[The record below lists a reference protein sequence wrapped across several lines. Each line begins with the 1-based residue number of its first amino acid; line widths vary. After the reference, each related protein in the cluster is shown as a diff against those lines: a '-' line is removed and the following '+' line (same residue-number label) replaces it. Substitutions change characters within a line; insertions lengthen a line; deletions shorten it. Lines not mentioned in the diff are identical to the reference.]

1 MDDKEFQKIR
11 SLIED
16 FLKKEDLD
24 NNAKLNEC
32 LRYLA
37 KHRSARIANTIIQK
51 QGREILYGPFKGMN
65 FIDNVSEGCYVPKLL
80 GIYES
85 ELHEYINQIVL
96 NKPDIFINV
105 GSAEGYYAVGLKKLL
120 PDTDVF
126 AFDTDINAQEKCK
139 ELSIMNNVNIN
150 IEGEFSSGI
159 LDNFKNKK
167 VAFMCDIEG
176 DESNLITEETI
187 DMYSE
192 IEVCI
197 ELHYNNNGKHNVG
210 LIPKMFQRSHKTELV
225 MQKGKSFIVPEFIAN
240 LSHLDILLSAW
251 EYRSYPTPWLIA
263 KPLQ

>member
-1 MDDKEFQKIR
+1 MDENEFQKIR

-24 NNAKLNEC
+24 NNSKLNEC

-37 KHRSARIANTIIQK
+37 KHRSARIANTIIQRE
-51 QGREILYGPFKGMN
+51 GRKILYGPFKGMN
-65 FIDNVSEGCYVPKLL
+65 FLDNVSEGCFVPKLL

-85 ELHEYINQIVL
+85 ELHDYINHIVL
-96 NKPDIFINV
+96 NKPDIIINV

-139 ELSIMNNVNIN
+139 ELSIMNKVNIN
-150 IEGEFSSGI
+150 IEGEFSSEI
-159 LDNFKNKK
+159 LNNFKNKK
-167 VAFMCDIEG
+167 VVLMCDIEG
-176 DESNLITEETI
+176 DESNLITEENI

-197 ELHYNNNGKHNVG
+197 ELHYNNKGKHNVSFMPE
-210 LIPKMFQRSHKTELV
+210 IFQKSHKTELV
-225 MQKGKSFIVPEFIAN
+225 VQKGKSFIVPEFIAN

>member
-1 MDDKEFQKIR
+1 
-11 SLIED
+11 
-16 FLKKEDLD
+16 
-24 NNAKLNEC
+24 
-32 LRYLA
+32 
-37 KHRSARIANTIIQK
+37 
-51 QGREILYGPFKGMN
+51 MN
-65 FIDNVSEGCYVPKLL
+65 FIDSVSEGCYVPKLL

-139 ELSIMNNVNIN
+139 ELSIMNEVSIN
-150 IEGEFSSGI
+150 
-159 LDNFKNKK
+159 NKK
-167 VAFMCDIEG
+167 VSFMCDIEG

-197 ELHYNNNGKHNVG
+197 ELHFNNNGKHNVE

-251 EYRSYPTPWLIA
+251 EFRSYPTPWLIA